1 MLYLIIIRFKSL
13 QFEATRME
21 NMEIEKLALL
31 AYSATEQTDSMVS
44 YWDKDLVCRFANAE
58 LSKNSGRTKKEIID
72 KIKLDELLG
81 ASLFERNLP
90 YINNALGGVVQ
101 KFQSEFVLPDGSIR
115 YLFIKL
121 CPDIVNG
128 EVIGFYIFFRDIS
141 SIKLLEKELIEAK
154 ERIEEQNKR
163 LLNFSNIVSHNFK
176 NYAQGFSG
184 MIKLL
189 DEHNSLDDQA
199 KIIGIIKKTSD
210 NFTNTIKNLT
220 DIVQVQNMSNIEPIA
235 INLYDEIV
243 KAISTLNIR
252 IRNSHSTINN
262 HVDGNTTIL
271 SNPAYIESILV
282 NLLTNAIKYKHPDRD
297 PIIELNCYKKNKEI
311 VLTIADNGIGID
323 LEKYGE
329 DLFGMYKTFH
339 ENDDANGI
347 GLYTT
352 KYQVETMGGHIE
364 VESEEG
370 LGSKFSIYYKHK

>member
-1 MLYLIIIRFKSL
+1 
-13 QFEATRME
+13 ME
-21 NMEIEKLALL
+21 NMEIEKQKDFALN
-31 AYSATEQTDSMVS
+31 ATEHTNSLVS
-44 YWDKDLVCRFANAE
+44 YWDKNLICRFANAK
-58 LSKNSGRTKKEIID
+58 LVKWYGRSKEEIID
-72 KIKLDELLG
+72 KIKLDELIG
-81 ASLFERNLP
+81 ATLFERNLP
-90 YINNALGGVVQ
+90 YINNALDGIVQ
-101 KFQSEFVLPDGSIR
+101 KFQSEFVLPDGRIR
-115 YLFIKL
+115 YLFIKYS
-121 CPDIVNG
+121 PDIVNG
-128 EVIGFYIFFRDIS
+128 EVMGFYAFVGDIS
-141 SIKLLEKELIEAK
+141 SMKSLEKELIEAN

-184 MIKLL
+184 MMQLL
-189 DEHNSLDDQA
+189 DEQNSPEDQA

-210 NFTNTIKNLT
+210 NFTNTIKNLN
-220 DIVQVQNMSNIEPIA
+220 DIVQVQNMSNVEPIA

-252 IRNSHSTINN
+252 IRNNQATINN

-282 NLLTNAIKYKHPDRD
+282 NFLTNAIKYKHPDRD
-297 PIIELNCYKKNKEI
+297 PIIELNSYIKNNEV
-311 VLTIADNGIGID
+311 VLTITDNGIGID
-323 LEKYGE
+323 LEKHGE

-364 VESEEG
+364 VESEEDK
-370 LGSKFSIYYKHK
+370 GSTFSIYFKHK